1 MQAENQG
8 QSCERLLDGFLT
20 LAELAEEF
28 GVHPETVKRWNRQ
41 GKGPPKVMIGRFPY
55 YSKSGVRAWMQK
67 RANAA

>member
-28 GVHPETVKRWNRQ
+28 GVHPETVKR
-41 GKGPPKVMIGRFPY
+41 
-55 YSKSGVRAWMQK
+55 
-67 RANAA
+67 